1 MYFGD
6 LPGYPQLITF
16 DNAPNGIVNGGV
28 LNTGDRPVS
37 NAGLLEASAGRN
49 LKILESTV
57 DGSAGGVI
65 LATDK
70 GVVEL
75 SSATISGGTLQT
87 SGTGVIEAYIDR
99 SVPQSLIDGGSS
111 TVSNEGLL
119 SVPNGVTLDVQGVIA
134 NTGTINLNSSGAS
147 TRLLVTA
154 ESASL
159 TGAGEVL
166 LSANPNNK
174 LVGTLTGKI
183 GSWAVPTLT
192 NFNTISGAGRI
203 GLDLSLVNSG
213 TIDATGPAATTTTHT
228 GNLVLE
234 TGYSGAK
241 GSSTMVNSGVIEATN
256 PSNFSA
262 TGGLVLRDVTV
273 NNGTAGEIA
282 ALGAHTM
289 VQLEASTISGG
300 SLVTSGGGQ
309 ILVIGA
315 GSALSGTAHIVQLEG
330 ALTIKDGAGLS
341 IAGTIRNTGTLSLA
355 ASGSTA
361 TLIADVGATLS
372 GAGQLVLSDNAGN
385 LIAEGPPGSKG
396 AAASLTN
403 VDNTVSG
410 AGTIAADLINQAQG
424 LVEATGTNALVI
436 DSGATAIVNN
446 GTLEAN
452 GAGGLTLASAV
463 TGTGSAV
470 IASGTLDA
478 QAAFSQNV
486 AFTGATGTLE
496 LAQSQAYA
504 GAISG
509 FSHSGGTALDLTDIA
524 FGGATKASYSG
535 TTASG
540 VLTVTDGSH
549 TAHIALTGDYTTS
562 TFTAASDGHGGT
574 SVVDPAR
581 GPAPLAQA
589 MAGFASR
596 PAASSAVPEP
606 MRRSDLILA
615 RPGTACA

>member
-1 MYFGD
+1 VINYGAIKIVAFVD
-6 LPGYPQLITF
+6 DT
-16 DNAPNGIVNGGV
+16 IVNRGTISVAGGF
-28 LNTGDRPVS
+28 LG
-37 NAGLLEASAGRN
+37 
-49 LKILESTV
+49 STI
-57 DGSAGGVI
+57 DQAMGGVI
-65 LATDK
+65 GLGLVLEGSTLIGGTI
-70 GVVEL
+70 GVG
-75 SSATISGGTLQT
+75 SGGSNGVGAYSGYGYTTLFDGLVAAVNNVGSLDVVNHTTLQIE
-87 SGTGVIEAYIDR
+87 GTIAN
-99 SVPQSLIDGGSS
+99 SS
-111 TVSNEGLL
+111 TIHV
-119 SVPNGVTLDVQGVIA
+119 
-134 NTGTINLNSSGAS
+134 NSSGAS

-159 TGAGEVL
+159 TGSGVVL

-174 LVGTLTGKI
+174 ILGILTGKTA
-183 GSWAVPTLT
+183 SWAVPTLT

-213 TIDATGPAATTTTHT
+213 TIDATGQASTAHSTDH
-228 GNLVLE
+228 NLVLE

-241 GSSTMVNSGVIEATN
+241 GSNTIVNSGVIEATN
-256 PSNFSA
+256 PSNFTA

-273 NNGTAGEIA
+273 NNGTTGEIA

-289 VQLEASTISGG
+289 VQVEASTITGG

-309 ILVIGA
+309 ILVIGS
-315 GSALSGTAHIVQLEG
+315 GSALSGTAHTVMLSG
-330 ALTIKDGAGLS
+330 ALSVKDGGALALS
-341 IAGTIRNTGTLSLA
+341 GTIHNSGTISLL
-355 ASGSTA
+355 ASGTTA
-361 TLIADVGATLS
+361 TLTANVGATLN
-372 GAGQLVLSDNAGN
+372 GGGQLVLSDNIGN

-403 VDNTVSG
+403 VDNTIGG

-424 LVEATGTNALVI
+424 LVEATGSNALVL

-478 QAAFSQNV
+478 EAAFSQNV

-504 GAISG
+504 GTVSG
-509 FSHSGGTALDLTDIA
+509 FSHAGGTAFDLADIA

-535 TTASG
+535 TTVSG
-540 VLTVTDGSH
+540 TLTVTDGTH
-549 TAHIALTGDYTTS
+549 TATIALTGDYTGS

-574 SVVDPAR
+574 SVVDPST
-581 GPAPLAQA
+581 PLAQA
-589 MAGFASR
+589 MAGFQPRTAPSLAAWSPR
-596 PAASSAVPEP
+596 PPPRFLFAHAQ
-606 MRRSDLILA
+606 
-615 RPGTACA
+615 T